1 MEVKQVYDF
10 TNNAVKQAIG
20 EESVLLKEDLSNVVE
35 VGNAILNANALDKYV
50 DALVNHIGRMVF
62 VTRPYTGV
70 YAKLQMD
77 AWEFGSVLEKV
88 RMQMP
93 QAEENETWN
102 LTDGAIYEENQF
114 YKPII
119 SAKFFNKMVT
129 FEIPISIT
137 EKQVRQSF
145 SNQTQLNSFISMI
158 MVAVENAMTLRV
170 EELARRAINNMIGE
184 TIHADYGNDALNSK
198 SGVKAVNL
206 LYLYNQTITT
216 PITKAEA
223 LFNEGFLRFAFY
235 TMALYR
241 DRIKTMSTL
250 FNIEGKENH
259 TPSDRLHFV
268 ILTELAKASQVY
280 LQSDVY
286 HDELVKLEGFESVP
300 YWQGIGDKYA
310 LSETSAINISLASDK
325 TIDISTDGILGVM
338 FDRDAIA
345 ITNYNRRV
353 TSKWNAKAEFTNY
366 WFKMDNQYLNSLDE
380 NCIVFFIQ

>member
-1 MEVKQVYDF
+1 MEIKQVYDF
-10 TNNAVKQAIG
+10 TNKAVQQAIG
-20 EESVLLKEDLSNVVE
+20 DTAILKEDLSNVVE
-35 VGNAILNANALDKYV
+35 IGTAILNANAMDTYV
-50 DALVNHIGRMVF
+50 DALINHIGKMVF
-62 VTRPYTGV
+62 VARPYNGV
-70 YAKLQMD
+70 YAKLMMD
-77 AWEFGSVLEKV
+77 AWEFGSILQKV

-93 QAEENETWN
+93 QAEENETWA
-102 LTDGAIYEENQF
+102 LEDGQIYEENQF
-114 YKPII
+114 YKPVV

-137 EKQVRQSF
+137 EKQVKQSF

-170 EELARRAINNMIGE
+170 EELSRRAINNMIGE
-184 TIHADYGNDALNSK
+184 TIHADYGSAVLSSK

-206 LYLYNQTITT
+206 LYLYNQTQIT
-216 PITKAEA
+216 PIAKADA

-259 TPSDRLHFV
+259 TPNDRLHFV
-268 ILTELAKASQVY
+268 VLTELAKASQVY
-280 LQSDVY
+280 LQSDTY
-286 HDELVKLEGFESVP
+286 HDELVKLEGYESVP
-300 YWQGIGDKYA
+300 YWQGIGQSYNISD
-310 LSETSAINISLASDK
+310 TSAINISLASDN
-325 TIDISTDGILGVM
+325 TIDVSTDGILAVM

-366 WFKMDNQYLNSLDE
+366 WFKMDNQYLNAFDE
-380 NCIVFFIQ
+380 NCIVFFIA